1 MKTEEIFSFENLL
14 AAHKL
19 CRRSKQ
25 HKRGAI
31 MFEIELA
38 RNLVRLTEELSKKTY
53 KPGKYKV
60 FTIYDP
66 KQRLIEAL
74 PYKDRVVLMCFCKNV
89 LEPILE
95 KRLVYDNAASRQGK
109 GSAFAVSRLYG
120 FMRKLYINTG
130 GNDSYFL
137 KCDIAKYFQNIN
149 HEILLKKLS
158 ECGFSADEMWFMEI
172 VVRSHG
178 NSGVPLGNQTSQWFA
193 LLYLD
198 EIDRLIKERLRVHYY
213 VRYMDDF
220 VLLAENKDFLRR
232 CRNEIER
239 VCADSLQLK
248 LNDKTQ
254 IGRLKDGVDFL
265 GFNHK
270 LTASGKIIKNVRAAS
285 KRRQQRYIKT
295 IAHFYMRDVLDDD
308 YLNVRINAF
317 KAHLSGT
324 GEWKYVRNRLQT
336 LKHRKKSF
344 GMNTQTDKDSE
355 NEKQP

>member
-1 MKTEEIFSFENLL
+1 MQIREIFSFENLF
-14 AAHKL
+14 AAHKQ

-38 RNLVRLTEELSKKTY
+38 QNLARLTKELEKKTY
-53 KPGKYKV
+53 KIGKYKS

-66 KQRLIEAL
+66 KKRLIEAL
-74 PYKDRVVLMCFCKNV
+74 PYKDRVVQMCFCKNV
-89 LEPILE
+89 LEPVLE
-95 KRLVYDNAASRQGK
+95 RRLIYDNAASRQGK
-109 GSAFAVSRLYG
+109 GSTFAISRLYG

-130 GNDSYFL
+130 GNGAYFL

-158 ECGFSADEMWFMEI
+158 ECGFSDDEMWYMEQVI
-172 VVRSHG
+172 RSHG
-178 NSGVPLGNQTSQWFA
+178 GTGVPLGNQTSQWFA

-198 EIDRLIKERLRVHYY
+198 EIDRLIKERLRVRYY

-220 VLLAENKDFLRR
+220 ILLAENKDFLHN
-232 CRNEIER
+232 CRDEIER
-239 VCADSLQLK
+239 VCVNNLKLK

-270 LTASGKIIKNVRAAS
+270 LTASGKIIKNLRASS

-295 IAHFYMRDVLDDD
+295 IAHFYIQDVLDDE
-308 YLNVRINAF
+308 YLDIRMNAF

-324 GEWKYVRNRLQT
+324 KEWKYVRNRLLF
-336 LKHRKKSF
+336 LKRRKKCLKKS
-344 GMNTQTDKDSE
+344 MLENADK
-355 NEKQP
+355 NI